1 MTIADVVKVT
11 PKGVFIPRAAYENF
25 GEIEVVRTSESI
37 VIQPKSQSPDQIVE
51 LLQQTGL
58 LLTHKQTPPSGR
70 AISPKERTE
79 LAQKFGAGRPLSE
92 SIVEEREERW

>member
-25 GEIEVVRTSESI
+25 GEIEVVRTSGSI
-37 VIQPKSQSPDQIVE
+37 VIQPKSQSPDKIVE

-58 LLTHKQTPPSGR
+58 LLSHKQAPPSGR
-70 AISPKERTE
+70 AVSSEERTE
-79 LAQKFGAGRPLSE
+79 LAQKFSVGRPLSE
-92 SIVEEREERW
+92 SIIEEREER